1 VSYNPVPS
9 CTTPVVGGLL
19 SITTPSD
26 LYILP
31 ILILLTEY
39 TLKDTHLGSGLRYY
53 TTVTA
58 CNTATLCTSVTSD
71 GVVIDNSP
79 PTTGVVQDGRKNI
92 EVHHITG
99 LPWLQ

>member
-1 VSYNPVPS
+1 MMY
-9 CTTPVVGGLL
+9 
-19 SITTPSD
+19 

-79 PTTGVVQDGRKNI
+79 PTTGVVQDG
-92 EVHHITG
+92 TG
-99 LPWLQ
+99 LYDTGYQSIRYQTFLFIRNI